1 MIDWW
6 ENDLPD
12 YKFGVYNLNPI
23 KVFENLEDLAVR
35 SPQLRDISAISNL
48 TKINRLL
55 CQYSKVHNWSPISSL
70 TNLKELDISWST
82 VNNLDFLKNIRKL
95 RSLYIF
101 GTNISKVKIMQFIK
115 ENPWCEVYSDYENLD
130 KKTNMEQLVKHVH
143 QIIKDYR
150 KDDGIGISEQRI
162 TNWINQFS
170 ENNRVFILTELKHVM
185 DKMYFSKDRVK
196 RFLKDNVENLRNKF
210 GYSTFKDLLDNTN
223 FLDLQRAGKSQK
235 KILELLHEV
244 LKDDFEYDYKNLG
257 SNSQKH
263 NIYIDDVLCTGNTF
277 YYNLKD
283 WVTENGKD
291 RLAKLKSKQI
301 DLTIFYM
308 FIADKYYRKKRG
320 QFYHRV
326 SQDFTNFINVSS
338 IYWFKDEI
346 LKPVASDVPETIK
359 EYREKV
365 ENQANEHAE
374 NKGFSSY
381 SPDFYRS
388 KTNPEE
394 FYSSIENR
402 KRLELIFLEKGIEI
416 LNNSNVSKTNIRPL
430 GFSLPA
436 YKDFGFGALI
446 FTWRNIANNTPLV
459 FWYSSKDF
467 TPLFVNKR

>member
-1 MIDWW
+1 M
-6 ENDLPD
+6 E
-12 YKFGVYNLNPI
+12 KEV
-23 KVFENLEDLAVR
+23 
-35 SPQLRDISAISNL
+35 
-48 TKINRLL
+48 
-55 CQYSKVHNWSPISSL
+55 
-70 TNLKELDISWST
+70 KEL
-82 VNNLDFLKNIRKL
+82 
-95 RSLYIF
+95 
-101 GTNISKVKIMQFIK
+101 
-115 ENPWCEVYSDYENLD
+115 
-130 KKTNMEQLVKHVH
+130 H

-277 YYNLKD
+277 FNNLKD
-283 WVTENGKD
+283 WVTEDGKD
-291 RLAKLKSKQI
+291 RLSKLRSKQI
-301 DLTIFYM
+301 NLTVFYM
-308 FIADKYYRKKRG
+308 FIANKYYLKKRG
-320 QFYHRV
+320 QFYYHV
-326 SQDFTNFINVSS
+326 SEDFRDLMNVLS
-338 IYWFKDEI
+338 IHSFKEEI
-346 LKPVASDVPETIK
+346 LKPVAESIPKIVEQYK
-359 EYREKV
+359 EQV
-365 ENQANEHAE
+365 ENKANTHAN
-374 NKGFSSY
+374 NKEFSPY
-381 SPDFYRS
+381 DADFYRNEV
-388 KTNPEE
+388 NPEK

-402 KRLELIFLEKGIEI
+402 KRLELIFLKKGIEI
-416 LNNSNVSKTNIRPL
+416 LNNSNITKTNIRPL

-459 FWYSSKDF
+459 FWYKNKNF
-467 TPLFVNKR
+467 MPLFVNKR